1 MQFKT
6 SISFS
11 FWMLAFLLCFMY
23 FSQCFFSI
31 KEKIFMKPASLP
43 LPSLRLYWLP
53 FFSLLLLFASCKV
66 QLVSNYDVELSN
78 EINTTAK
85 KVDNF
90 YLSMREVPAA
100 KRQYANFSTSYIDIE
115 VDLNSLVTKNR
126 VRPLNTES
134 TRIAEITLQLWEKY
148 KEEHKKDNELSD
160 GVIKLNKKTLSDMF
174 YTMQVA
180 EEGKRVSNK
189 SNP

>member
-1 MQFKT
+1 
-6 SISFS
+6 
-11 FWMLAFLLCFMY
+11 
-23 FSQCFFSI
+23 
-31 KEKIFMKPASLP
+31 MKPASLP
-43 LPSLRLYWLP
+43 LPSLRLHWLS

-66 QLVSNYDVELSN
+66 HLVSNYDAVLSD

-90 YLSMREVPAA
+90 YLSMQEIPAA
-100 KRQYANFSTSYIDIE
+100 KRQYVNFSNSYIDIE

-148 KEEHKKDNELSD
+148 KEEHKKDNALSD
-160 GVIKLNKKTLSDMF
+160 GLIKLNKKTLSDMF
-174 YTMQVA
+174 YAMQVA

>member
-1 MQFKT
+1 
-6 SISFS
+6 
-11 FWMLAFLLCFMY
+11 
-23 FSQCFFSI
+23 
-31 KEKIFMKPASLP
+31 MKPASLP
-43 LPSLRLYWLP
+43 LPSFRLHWLP

-66 QLVSNYDVELSN
+66 QLVSNYDAELTN

-85 KVDNF
+85 KIDNF
-90 YLSMREVPAA
+90 YLTMKDIPAA
-100 KRQYANFSTSYIDIE
+100 KRQYDYFSNSYIDIE

-148 KEEHKKDNELSD
+148 KEEHKKDNALSD
-160 GVIKLNKKTLSDMF
+160 GLIKLNKKTFSDMF
-174 YTMQVA
+174 YAMQVA
-180 EEGKRVSNK
+180 EEGKRVSNT